1 MTGRNPWVVLGVPE
15 DSPYDEIQRAYRRR
29 VKQTHPDSGGDAC
42 QFATVVRA
50 FDAVRQPLRPRR
62 DRTSTRPTP
71 YDRWLR
77 PAVPVES
84 WPDDEWL
91 APVVPLLPVDGRAT
105 PAVSSEGSDF
115 DAVLVREMSKA
126 RAAAY

>member
-15 DSPYDEIQRAYRRR
+15 DSPYEEIQRAYRRR
-29 VKQTHPDSGGDAC
+29 VKQTHPDGGGDAC
-42 QFATVVRA
+42 EFATVVRA

-62 DRTSTRPTP
+62 HHTTTTGPTP

-77 PAVPVES
+77 PAVPAVS

-91 APVVPLLPVDGRAT
+91 APVVPLLPAD
-105 PAVSSEGSDF
+105 DF

>member
-1 MTGRNPWVVLGVPE
+1 
-15 DSPYDEIQRAYRRR
+15 
-29 VKQTHPDSGGDAC
+29 
-42 QFATVVRA
+42 
-50 FDAVRQPLRPRR
+50 
-62 DRTSTRPTP
+62 
-71 YDRWLR
+71 
-77 PAVPVES
+77 VES